1 VWLTCFS
8 ASPIPFFQPP
18 AAAAPAP
25 AAAAAAGPRF
35 KVALLGASGGI
46 GQPLGLLLK
55 L

>member
-1 VWLTCFS
+1 MKRITKNTTFS
-8 ASPIPFFQPP
+8 HQPP
-18 AAAAPAP
+18 PSLHPAP